1 MEKNGLV
8 GGQFKMNEHRRG
20 HYMYGPSFVLTSHT
34 IYTYSVDGT
43 SYTGIDARTPLALA
57 KGGNHGDEVEI
68 YYNLNDVME
77 FYCPN
82 EDRNIIYADLI
93 ITGMIAAGAGL
104 FYYLSS
110 CRLPY
115 AVIMCGSH
123 VRQSCPDRPDSGI
136 ISARRYIMEEH
147 GKVSGLY
154 QKNLERFEKNKRW
167 RDAASIVCILL
178 GSFIVAVNMNTFVEQ
193 GKLVPGGFSGL
204 AKLLQR
210 VGLTFYDTK
219 ISFTLLNVVF
229 NAVPAVFAYR
239 LVGKKFTILSCVS
252 LFTVSILVDE
262 LPVIPI
268 TGDILLISVF
278 GGIINGLGMSL
289 VLNSNASGGGT
300 DFIAMSLSARYKVS
314 TFNYMLLFSAVIIL
328 ISGAIFGMDKALYSI
343 IFQFCNTQVI
353 NTFYKKYKK
362 KTLMIVTDNPAAV
375 SADLL
380 ELTNHSS
387 TILKGLGSYTAHK
400 NYLIYT
406 VLSDGDVRKMKKRI
420 REQYPDTFVN
430 VINSSDVVGNFY
442 IQPFE

>member
-1 MEKNGLV
+1 
-8 GGQFKMNEHRRG
+8 
-20 HYMYGPSFVLTSHT
+20 
-34 IYTYSVDGT
+34 
-43 SYTGIDARTPLALA
+43 
-57 KGGNHGDEVEI
+57 
-68 YYNLNDVME
+68 
-77 FYCPN
+77 
-82 EDRNIIYADLI
+82 
-93 ITGMIAAGAGL
+93 
-104 FYYLSS
+104 
-110 CRLPY
+110 
-115 AVIMCGSH
+115 MCGSH

-167 RDAASIVCILL
+167 RDAFSIVCILL

-193 GKLVPGGFSGL
+193 GELVPGGFSGL

-387 TILKGLGSYTAHK
+387 TILKGFGSYTAHK
-400 NYLIYT
+400 KYLIYT

>member
-1 MEKNGLV
+1 
-8 GGQFKMNEHRRG
+8 
-20 HYMYGPSFVLTSHT
+20 
-34 IYTYSVDGT
+34 
-43 SYTGIDARTPLALA
+43 
-57 KGGNHGDEVEI
+57 
-68 YYNLNDVME
+68 
-77 FYCPN
+77 
-82 EDRNIIYADLI
+82 
-93 ITGMIAAGAGL
+93 
-104 FYYLSS
+104 
-110 CRLPY
+110 
-115 AVIMCGSH
+115 MCGSH

-262 LPVIPI
+262 LPVISI

-387 TILKGLGSYTAHK
+387 TILKGFGSYTAHK
-400 NYLIYT
+400 KYLIYT